1 MLVRTWQRRN
11 PYALLVGLEIGAA
24 TMKVNMQFPQ
34 KCKNKNYLMIQQFH
48 SGIHPKEIKSL
59 SRRDICTPIFT
70 AALLTITKTWKQCKC
85 PSADE

>member
-1 MLVRTWQRRN
+1 MLMRMWGKRN
-11 PYALLVGLEIGAA
+11 PSALLVGLEIGVA

-34 KCKNKNYLMIQQFH
+34 KFRNKNYHMIQQFH
-48 SGIHPKEIKSL
+48 SGIYPKEMKSL

-70 AALLTITKTWKQCKC
+70 AALFTRAKTQKQCKC

>member
-1 MLVRTWQRRN
+1 MLVRMWRKRS

-34 KCKNKNYLMIQQFH
+34 KFKNRNYHMIQQFH
-48 SGIHPKEIKSL
+48 SGIYPKEMKSL
-59 SRRDICTPIFT
+59 STRDICTPIFT
-70 AALLTITKTWKQCKC
+70 AALFTIAKTQKQHKC